1 MYLSRVPIPIHVDES
16 KVEANLSPD
25 LVESSVGLVMIF
37 DDISV
42 GAIAEWSIGW
52 VFAITKFVI
61 SALVNVEADGPVSG
75 YSCITSSITTWI
87 T

>member
-25 LVESSVGLVMIF
+25 LVESPVGLVMIF

-42 GAIAEWSIGW
+42 GAIAEWSIG
-52 VFAITKFVI
+52 
-61 SALVNVEADGPVSG
+61 
-75 YSCITSSITTWI
+75 
-87 T
+87 